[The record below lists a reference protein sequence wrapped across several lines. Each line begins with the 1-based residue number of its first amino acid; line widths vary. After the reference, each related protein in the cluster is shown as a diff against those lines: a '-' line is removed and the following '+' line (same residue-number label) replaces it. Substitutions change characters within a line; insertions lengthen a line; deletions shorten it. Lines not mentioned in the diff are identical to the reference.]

1 MPSLA
6 IGDFVISDDGP
17 AFTIAECGHN
27 HMGNPEVAQKMF
39 RSAAKA
45 GFNAVKLQKRDNK
58 TLYTKELYDSPYTS
72 EASYGRT
79 YGEHREFLEFNRN
92 QYLALKHSA
101 SLMGLTFFATAFDE
115 PSAEFLARLGMPC
128 FKVASGDLKNIPLIR
143 KIAAFGKPV
152 IVSTGGGTLEDV
164 GRVYDSVEHSQLAL
178 LQCTAAYPCGADN
191 LNLRVIETYLRR
203 FPDCVVGLS
212 DHHARVDMAPAAYAL
227 GARIFDKHIT
237 LDHTWK
243 GTDHAFSLEPQE
255 QAAYIEGLAR
265 VRVAMGS
272 GIKTP
277 LPVEERPIMKMGKGV
292 YTATQL
298 EAGDKPKLVVK
309 SPAKGMVPYKL
320 DGRFEGRV
328 VNRPFREDEPLSSGD
343 LE

>member
-1 MPSLA
+1 MK
-6 IGDFVISDDGP
+6 IDDFEITQDGP
-17 AFTIAECGHN
+17 AFTIAEVGHN
-27 HMGNPEVAQKMF
+27 HMGNPEVAHRMF

-45 GFNAVKLQKRDNK
+45 GFVAVKLQKRDNK
-58 TLYTKELYDSPYTS
+58 TLYTRDLYDSEYKS
-72 EASYGRT
+72 ENSFGRT
-79 YGEHREFLEFNRN
+79 YGEHREFLEFNQN

-101 SLMGLTFFATAFDE
+101 KLMGLVLFATAFDE
-115 PSAEFLARLGMPC
+115 PSAKFLEQLGVPC

-143 KIAAFGKPV
+143 KIAAYGKPL
-152 IVSTGGGTLEDV
+152 IVSTGGGTLDDV
-164 GRVYDSVEHSQLAL
+164 RRVYDAVDHAQLAI

-191 LNLRVIETYLRR
+191 LNLRVIETYLRQ
-203 FPDCVVGLS
+203 FPDCAIGLS

-227 GARIFDKHIT
+227 GARIFEKHVT

-255 QAAYIEGLAR
+255 QVAYIEGLAR
-265 VRVAMGS
+265 VHVAMGS

-298 EAGDKPKLVVK
+298 EAGDKPRVVIK